1 MLYSNKSSEDLL
13 KELKYY
19 NLLYQHNIND
29 RNFVMPNS
37 FYYGIDPNNDFIH
50 IGHISNLFA
59 IKIIHKFVK
68 KFILVIGDFTCNIG
82 DPTNKL
88 EVRNTESINTKSF
101 GLSIKNNFTKILDN
115 FKVNYDIKYNS
126 EWLNIKIDKY
136 IKYASLF
143 NIREIYSSEIFKQRR
158 LVNNPVYLHEIIYPT
173 IQAYDYL
180 TLYSNFNC
188 TLQIGGQD
196 QWTNIL
202 AGGQIIRKLHKINAY
217 AITTPL
223 ILDAKNQKIGKSNQ
237 NVFKISINKNIFF
250 NIFSL
255 MNTSDDIINKIS
267 GMIPDN
273 QKINNFFDFA
283 TYMLSIIYSKSIS
296 DRVMSV
302 YYKLYNRITNFNELN
317 IESIDD
323 LILNIKDKNYNLLSL
338 CKLLDEKM
346 NSKLLEIYMKCGF
359 ISINFIKVQNKNII
373 NQIKN
378 ENKYIVLELK
388 RKFIIFKNY

>member
-1 MLYSNKSSEDLL
+1 
-13 KELKYY
+13 
-19 NLLYQHNIND
+19 
-29 RNFVMPNS
+29 
-37 FYYGIDPNNDFIH
+37 
-50 IGHISNLFA
+50 
-59 IKIIHKFVK
+59 
-68 KFILVIGDFTCNIG
+68 
-82 DPTNKL
+82 
-88 EVRNTESINTKSF
+88 
-101 GLSIKNNFTKILDN
+101 
-115 FKVNYDIKYNS
+115 
-126 EWLNIKIDKY
+126 
-136 IKYASLF
+136 
-143 NIREIYSSEIFKQRR
+143 
-158 LVNNPVYLHEIIYPT
+158 
-173 IQAYDYL
+173 
-180 TLYSNFNC
+180 
-188 TLQIGGQD
+188 
-196 QWTNIL
+196 
-202 AGGQIIRKLHKINAY
+202 
-217 AITTPL
+217 
-223 ILDAKNQKIGKSNQ
+223 
-237 NVFKISINKNIFF
+237 
-250 NIFSL
+250 

-378 ENKYIVLELK
+378 ENKYTVLELK

>member
-388 RKFIIFKNY
+388 RRFIIFKNY

>member
-59 IKIIHKFVK
+59 IKIIHKFIK

-88 EVRNTESINTKSF
+88 EVRNTNNINKESF
-101 GLSIKNNFTKILDN
+101 GLSIKNNFSKILDN
-115 FKVNYDIKYNS
+115 FKINYEIKYNS
-126 EWLNIKIDKY
+126 EWLNINVDKY

-158 LVNNPVYLHEIIYPT
+158 LINNPVYLHEIIYPT

-180 TLYSNFNC
+180 KLYENFNC

-223 ILDAKNQKIGKSNQ
+223 ILDSKHQKIGKSNQ
-237 NVFKISINKNIFF
+237 NVFKISVNRNIFF

-255 MNTSDDIINKIS
+255 VNTSDYIISKIS
-267 GMIPDN
+267 SMIPDN
-273 QKINNFFDFA
+273 QKINDFFDF
-283 TYMLSIIYSKSIS
+283 TSYILSIVYSKSIS
-296 DRVMSV
+296 DRIMLV
-302 YYKLYNRITNFNELN
+302 YYKLYNRVTNFNELN

-323 LILNIKDKNYNLLSL
+323 LILNIKYKNYNLLSL

-346 NSKLLEIYMKCGF
+346 NSKLLEIYIKNGF
-359 ISINFIKVQNKNII
+359 ISINFIKIQNKNII

-388 RKFIIFKNY
+388 RKFIVFKNY